1 MSREVKGG
9 DKGSKFRFLSEANVS
24 RSEVTSAR
32 SRRLGRGSLNASTKR
47 SGLLRFV
54 SLGWES
60 LLVAKAWVLQ
70 WPVNVCRPPFTSCSR
85 GKGVAPSGP
94 AFLYYFPPLNSRDST
109 WNFNKF
115 SSSKIKLWGGN
126 VFFLFHSILKSHRS
140 AHFIFER

>member
-9 DKGSKFRFLSEANVS
+9 DKGSKFRSLSEANVS
-24 RSEVTSAR
+24 RSKVTSAR

-47 SGLLRFV
+47 SGLLGFV
-54 SLGWES
+54 SLDCES

-126 VFFLFHSILKSHRS
+126 VFFLFHSILKSHSS
-140 AHFIFER
+140 ADFIFER